1 MRRFDGHEEIWPGMV
16 RRPVVTIGVFDGVHR
31 GHRLVLDATIDLA
44 RRVDGEP
51 GVLTFGTHPRAII
64 AGRRP
69 RWLASLDHRLRL
81 FDRAGMAFSVVLP
94 FDEELRSMTG
104 DEFVERVLVER
115 IGVAGVVLGFNSQF
129 GKDRS
134 GDRACLER
142 NARRFGFQAVFP
154 PDVLYE
160 ALHIS
165 STAIRDAV
173 EEGRIEDAAAML
185 GRPVSLLGRVTEG
198 DGRGRTLGFPTANL
212 ALEHEVRP
220 PAGVYAGRVQIDGKW
235 HLAISNIGIR
245 PTFREGAAAQ
255 ATIRTL
261 VEVHV
266 LDYAGDLYGRA
277 LEVHFI
283 SRIRDEHKFP
293 SVDALKAQIEADRA
307 TCLDITGGRAEPD
320 GHSG

>member
-1 MRRFDGHEEIWPGMV
+1 MRRFDGFEDLRPGDF

-31 GHRLVLDATIDLA
+31 GHRLVLDATVELA
-44 RRVDGEP
+44 RRVDGEA

-64 AGRRP
+64 EGRRP
-69 RWLASLDHRLRL
+69 RWLASLDHRVRL
-81 FDRAGMAFSVVLP
+81 FERAGLDFTVVLP
-94 FDEELRSMTG
+94 FTERLRSMTG
-104 DEFVERVLVER
+104 DEFVERILVER
-115 IGVAGVVLGFNSQF
+115 LGVAGVVLGFNSQF

-142 NARRFGFQAVFP
+142 NAAKHGFQAVFP

-198 DGRGRTLGFPTANL
+198 DGRGREIGFPTANL

-220 PAGVYAGRVQIDGKW
+220 PAGVYAGRVEIDGTW
-235 HLAISNIGIR
+235 YLAITNIGVR
-245 PTFREGAAAQ
+245 PTFRRDADAVPDQ
-255 ATIRTL
+255 AL

-266 LDYAGDLYGRA
+266 IGFDGDLYGRA

-283 SRIRDEHKFP
+283 SRLRDERRFP
-293 SVDALKAQIEADRA
+293 SVDALIAQIGADRA
-307 TCLDITGGRAEPD
+307 ACIEITGGRAEP
-320 GHSG
+320 